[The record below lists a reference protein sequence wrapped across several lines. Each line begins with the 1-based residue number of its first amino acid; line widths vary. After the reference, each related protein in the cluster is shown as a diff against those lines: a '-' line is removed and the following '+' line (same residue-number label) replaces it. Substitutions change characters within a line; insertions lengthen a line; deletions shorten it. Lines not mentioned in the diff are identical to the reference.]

1 MHQSINAPTTDEAGH
16 FAARFAIAHSYS
28 CCVAHHIACTLRARF
43 SPLFKTALTP
53 TAAAAAAAAAAAEVR
68 EADV

>member
-16 FAARFAIAHSYS
+16 SAARFAILHSYTV
-28 CCVAHHIACTLRARF
+28 VAVWRIIIACTLRARF

-53 TAAAAAAAAAAAEVR
+53 TAAAAAAAAAEVR